1 MQQQKKKGESVEK
14 EKLILKKADELFDVL
29 KEMDYEE
36 QIAVVSII
44 QILINSTS
52 NLYQDSLK

>member
-1 MQQQKKKGESVEK
+1 MEK
-14 EKLILKKADELFDVL
+14 EKLILKKADELFDEL

-36 QIAVVSII
+36 QVAVVSII

-52 NLYQDSLK
+52 NLYQDFLK

>member
-1 MQQQKKKGESVEK
+1 MEK
-14 EKLILKKADELFDVL
+14 EKLILKKVDELFDGL

-36 QIAVVSII
+36 QVAVVSII

-52 NLYQDSLK
+52 NPYQDFLK